1 MEIDVEQ
8 KEQQVWH
15 DIILKLYDS
24 LSGERQKRVNTITE
38 WIKVLSEED
47 CSKKEIEQRVRSI
60 LTVYNK

>member
-1 MEIDVEQ
+1 MEQ